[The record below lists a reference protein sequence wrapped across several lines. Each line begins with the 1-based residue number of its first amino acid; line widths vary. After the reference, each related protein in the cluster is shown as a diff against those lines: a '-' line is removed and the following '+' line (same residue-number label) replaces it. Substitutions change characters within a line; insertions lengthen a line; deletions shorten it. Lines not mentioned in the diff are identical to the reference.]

1 MIFLDK
7 YIAHTENEM
16 GEYHTLEDHLKGT
29 AEKAKRFAAK
39 WGASDLAYVLGQIHD
54 LGKYSQGFQNYL
66 LKDGNSVEHSISGAV
81 YLKEK
86 TKINFKEILAFIVA
100 GHHGGLHNKG
110 DLVNKLEKK
119 KKFDFVQEGI
129 SKYEEKFEG
138 IFKENFEVDINIRNQ
153 YEVEFFI
160 RMLFSSLVDAD
171 FLDTE
176 KHFDQS
182 KYSLRELEQ
191 YDLKELW
198 TKFKRDQDELQQ
210 NAEDTFVNRIRKNI
224 YKKSIKK
231 ADNKNG
237 FYSMTVPTGG
247 GKTRTGLGFALKH
260 AIHNNMDRVIVVIP
274 YTNIIEQTAKEY
286 REILGYNK
294 VLEHHSNFEFTED
307 DKEMESRVKL
317 AAENWDMPIVV
328 TTSVQFFESIFASKV
343 SRTRKIHNIA
353 NSVIIMDEV
362 QTLPPGFLKAIL
374 QVMKQLVNNYSSTI
388 IFSTATQPA
397 FKTRA
402 GFEGIDNIK
411 EIAPQP
417 DKIYKDLKRVEY
429 NFDYIEQKMSW
440 REVVEKMLEKK
451 QALVVL
457 NTRDGAREV
466 FSKLK
471 QSEQNNIYHLSTYM
485 CAKHRSIVLDEIKE
499 KLKNNENCYLVSTQL
514 IEAGVDID
522 FPLVLRAIAPLDSI
536 VQAAGRCNRE
546 GELDVG
552 EVIVFEPEEAKLPSG
567 IYKTA
572 TGKTKLFLDDPKKL
586 QDPDIFYDY
595 FNTLYS
601 DVNLDKSN
609 IQELRESFSFREV
622 DYKFKL
628 IPDDT
633 VNVIIENFRLVDKLP
648 VDLNLI
654 KKKEFIS
661 RDEWRKL
668 QPFIVSLRKY
678 KVNDLLKEGLI
689 NELIE
694 DVYVWT
700 GKYDKN
706 EGIKKEYTPG
716 DLTT

>member
-1 MIFLDK
+1 MDK

-286 REILGYNK
+286 KEILGYNK